1 MDLIHVPGPPKE
13 AFNKNRCVSDLI
25 RAQVNHLKHI
35 ESKLPPSLRQGI
47 PQHPIVTEDDAARY
61 IAPMTRLL
69 RSQAAAAPQA
79 ATPSAGPTLV
89 PPAASPAAS
98 TASSA
103 QDLDL
108 AASACDGKIISKGK
122 GPATKSA
129 TSKPKPSP
137 PTPKGK
143 KR

>member
-1 MDLIHVPGPPKE
+1 MDPIHVPGPPKE
-13 AFNKNRCVSDLI
+13 AFNKNRRVSDLI

-35 ESKLPPSLRQGI
+35 ESKLPANLRQGI

-69 RSQAAAAPQA
+69 RAQAAAAPQA
-79 ATPSAGPTLV
+79 ASPSAGPMLV
-89 PPAASPAAS
+89 PSAPPAAS
-98 TASSA
+98 TAQPA
-103 QDLDL
+103 QGLDL
-108 AASACDGKIISKGK
+108 AASASNGKIASKGK

-137 PTPKGK
+137 RTPKGK
-143 KR
+143 KP

>member
-1 MDLIHVPGPPKE
+1 MDPIHVPGPPKE
-13 AFNKNRCVSDLI
+13 AFNKNRRVSDLI
-25 RAQVNHLKHI
+25 RAQVNHLKHL
-35 ESKLPPSLRQGI
+35 EAKLPANLRQGI

-69 RSQAAAAPQA
+69 RGQGAAAPQA

-89 PPAASPAAS
+89 PSAPPAANTAQPARG
-98 TASSA
+98 
-103 QDLDL
+103 LDL
-108 AASACDGKIISKGK
+108 AAGASNGKIASKGK

-129 TSKPKPSP
+129 TSKPSP
-137 PTPKGK
+137 PATKGK

>member
-1 MDLIHVPGPPKE
+1 MDPIHVPGPPKE
-13 AFNKNRCVSDLI
+13 AFNKNRRVSDLI
-25 RAQVNHLKHI
+25 RAQVKHLKHI
-35 ESKLPPSLRQGI
+35 ESKLPPDLRQRI

-69 RSQAAAAPQA
+69 RAQAITDPQA

-89 PPAASPAAS
+89 PPTAPPSTKAAAA
-98 TASSA
+98 APG
-103 QDLDL
+103 LEL
-108 AASACDGKIISKGK
+108 AASASEGKIASKKK

-129 TSKPKPSP
+129 P